1 MAWNEP
7 GGGNKDPWGD
17 KGNRGGRDQGPPD
30 LDEAFRKLQEKMG
43 GVFGG
48 GQGGNGKSSAP
59 KGMGGLFG
67 IVAGLAVV
75 AYIWNAAYT
84 IDTREQAV
92 ILTLGK
98 YTETLDAGLHFYLP
112 PFQSKF
118 QENVTQVRT
127 YNLEQQMLT
136 EDENIVQVS
145 LSVQYNIANLRDY
158 VLNVS
163 DPTVSLREAT
173 QSALRHEVGSSE
185 MSRIL
190 TEGREELRVG
200 VKNRLRSYLDSY
212 GTGLNVIK
220 VNIERTQPPQEV
232 QAAFDDVIRA
242 REDEQR
248 VKNKAEAYANGI
260 VPEARGQA
268 QRLRE
273 EAEGYR
279 QEIVAR
285 AQGEA
290 SRFTQLLGEYQKAP
304 QVTRERLYLETLQ
317 EVLGRANKV
326 IMDVEKG
333 SNMMYLP
340 LDKLM
345 QNRAEHSSG
354 SGIGVRGNQ
363 SMQLSADDIRVLSD
377 QIANELRK
385 RVDTT
390 SSRTGRTVR

>member
-17 KGNRGGRDQGPPD
+17 KGNRGGKDQGPPD
-30 LDEAFRKLQEKMG
+30 LDEAFRKLQDKMG

-48 GQGGNGKSSAP
+48 GKGGGTQSSTP
-59 KGMGGLFG
+59 KGLGG
-67 IVAGLAVV
+67 IVGLVAGFALVG
-75 AYIWNAAYT
+75 YLYNSLYT
-84 IDTREQAV
+84 VDTREQVV
-92 ILTLGK
+92 ILSLGK
-98 YTETLDAGLHFYLP
+98 YSETLDAGLHMYFP
-112 PFQSKF
+112 PLQSKF

-145 LSVQYNIANLRDY
+145 LSVQYNIASLKDY
-158 VLNVS
+158 VLNVA

-200 VKNRLRSYLDSY
+200 VKNRLQTYLDSY

-232 QAAFDDVIRA
+232 QSAFDDVIRA

-248 VKNKAEAYANGI
+248 SKNKAEAYANGI

-273 EAEGYR
+273 ESEGYR
-279 QEIVAR
+279 QEIIAK

-290 SRFTQLLGEYQKAP
+290 SRFTQLLAEYQKAP
-304 QVTRERLYLETLQ
+304 DVTRERLYLETMQ
-317 EVLGRANKV
+317 SVLSSANKV
-326 IMDVEKG
+326 IVDVDKG
-333 SNMMYLP
+333 GNMMYLP
-340 LDKLM
+340 LDKM
-345 QNRAEHSSG
+345 MGANNGSTSRSASKGGSSA
-354 SGIGVRGNQ
+354 Q
-363 SMQLSADDIRVLSD
+363 LQLSRDEISTLAD
-377 QIANELRK
+377 QIAEELRK
-385 RVDTT
+385 RVDS
-390 SSRTGRTVR
+390 SSRSGRSTR

>member
-200 VKNRLRSYLDSY
+200 VKNRLQSYLDSY

-363 SMQLSADDIRVLSD
+363 AMQLSADDIRVLSD

>member
-200 VKNRLRSYLDSY
+200 VKNRLQSYLDSY